1 MRGVRLWK
9 TIMCCVKGEK
19 LHFVLPGGW
28 KVLSAREIPPVSGV
42 ADPVAEIRRAMDNPI
57 GSPPLEE
64 LARPGME
71 VALLFDDLQR
81 PTPVNLVIPE
91 MLDRLNRAGIPDD
104 RVWAVCALG
113 PTPSIPG
120 KSLKKSRSKGCGAP
134 QRAPRFP

>member
-1 MRGVRLWK
+1 MEG
-9 TIMCCVKGEK
+9 
-19 LHFVLPGGW
+19 
-28 KVLSAREIPPVSGV
+28 LSAREIPPVPGV

-91 MLDRLNRAGIPDD
+91 MLDRLNRSGIPDD
-104 RVWAVCALG
+104 RVSGRMC
-113 PTPSIPG
+113 PG
-120 KSLKKSRSKGCGAP
+120 DPP
-134 QRAPRFP
+134 QLFKRRA